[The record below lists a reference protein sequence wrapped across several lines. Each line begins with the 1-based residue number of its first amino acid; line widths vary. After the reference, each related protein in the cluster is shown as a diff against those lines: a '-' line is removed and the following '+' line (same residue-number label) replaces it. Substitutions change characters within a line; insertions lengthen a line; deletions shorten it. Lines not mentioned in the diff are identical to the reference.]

1 MTTVREFTS
10 RMWYVQPMV
19 VIPWNKLHNETDIN
33 KIKERAIYVGTPH
46 ELMSVNNEVVNNRY
60 VDGYGVI
67 DNTMI
72 ITVHGD

>member
-1 MTTVREFTS
+1 MATVKEFTS
-10 RMWYVQPMV
+10 KMWYTQPMV
-19 VIPWNKLHNETDIN
+19 VIPWNKLHNEIDIN
-33 KIKERAIYVGTPH
+33 KIKAKAIYVGTPH
-46 ELMSVNNEVVNNRY
+46 ELRSDNYTDVNNRY